1 MGKANPSPSKPDV
14 ARALLLKGTAFLHL
28 DPRLEDVIVP
38 PWFKNQPQL
47 VLQVGIDMPV
57 PIRDLRVDDQGVVAT
72 LSFNRTPFTCF
83 VPWASVFALVGDDGK
98 GMMWAESMPL
108 EVAAEVEREVERM
121 GVRAAAEADARADA
135 AGQARPELRREEVG
149 LLERSGSDEAVRPR
163 RRAQKQ
169 GAKKHQP
176 SVERVPRGKPQRKL
190 AAPPSLEVIVG
201 EGSSPP
207 RTRIGRPSHLKL
219 VK

>member
-28 DPRLEDVIVP
+28 DPRLDEVIVP
-38 PWFKNQPQL
+38 PWFKDQPQL

-57 PIRDLRVDDQGVVAT
+57 PIRDLRVDEQGVVAT

-83 VPWASVFALVGDDGK
+83 VPWQSVFALVGDDGK
-98 GMMWAESMPL
+98 GMMWAESMPV

-135 AGQARPELRREEVG
+135 AGQARPELRREDVAAI
-149 LLERSGSDEAVRPR
+149 DEPARPR
-163 RRAQKQ
+163 RRATKH
-169 GAKKHQP
+169 GGKKHQP
-176 SVERVPRGKPQRKL
+176 SAERVPRGKPQRKIS
-190 AAPPSLEVIVG
+190 APPSLEVIVG

-207 RTRIGRPSHLKL
+207 RARIGRPSYLKL